1 MVEDAEKSMVFY
13 RDVLGL
19 PADPLPELPMPDGS
33 VMHRLNAGT
42 SVIKVRQHAEPPP
55 AKAAPGMPRDAAS
68 AFFEFQSKGRWFRF
82 YQDRLRTANRN
93 HVCRN

>member
-55 AKAAPGMPRDAAS
+55 AKAAPGMSRDALHTHHYAYLHYG
-68 AFFEFQSKGRWFRF
+68 AF
-82 YQDRLRTANRN
+82 YI
-93 HVCRN
+93 

>member
-1 MVEDAEKSMVFY
+1 MVEDAEKSMAFY

-55 AKAAPGMPRDAAS
+55 AKAAPGMTRDAAS
-68 AFFEFQSKGRWFRF
+68 AFFEFRDALHTWVHIIVHSDDTLCQC
-82 YQDRLRTANRN
+82 A
-93 HVCRN
+93 V

>member
-1 MVEDAEKSMVFY
+1 MVEDAEKSMAFY

-55 AKAAPGMPRDAAS
+55 AKAAPGMTRDALHTWVHIIVHSDDTLCQCA
-68 AFFEFQSKGRWFRF
+68 
-82 YQDRLRTANRN
+82 
-93 HVCRN
+93 V